1 MPLHKILKQE
11 RAQAL
16 SNPVVIGLAAILV
29 TAGIVLAWA
38 TMIAL
43 VSSGNYLLSLLA
55 SVPLGAGLGHYAL
68 ATVRYCRPQWF
79 KPEEPTEHAE
89 QPKAD
94 STTAAGT
101 TDFERGRQA
110 ELDRLA
116 KELFERGGFATLQLN
131 PDPLALPRMRFVEPH
146 ETQPVDSVRLHDGV
160 FLVRKQG

>member
-79 KPEEPTEHAE
+79 KPEEPTEQAE

-94 STTAAGT
+94 TPLLPVPLISSVAARPSWIGWQ
-101 TDFERGRQA
+101 RSCSSAG
-110 ELDRLA
+110 
-116 KELFERGGFATLQLN
+116 
-131 PDPLALPRMRFVEPH
+131 ALPPCN
-146 ETQPVDSVRLHDGV
+146 
-160 FLVRKQG
+160 